1 MLDYAGVD
9 WNLRKI
15 IEVAF
20 LARGLHG
27 TSHYWAEIALG
38 YQTDTVLRE
47 VRRFLSSLY
56 SYKGLFVSFA
66 YL

>member
-9 WNLRKI
+9 WILRKI
-15 IEVAF
+15 NEVAF
-20 LARGLHG
+20 LALGLHG

-47 VRRFLSSLY
+47 VRTFLSSL
-56 SYKGLFVSFA
+56 
-66 YL
+66 